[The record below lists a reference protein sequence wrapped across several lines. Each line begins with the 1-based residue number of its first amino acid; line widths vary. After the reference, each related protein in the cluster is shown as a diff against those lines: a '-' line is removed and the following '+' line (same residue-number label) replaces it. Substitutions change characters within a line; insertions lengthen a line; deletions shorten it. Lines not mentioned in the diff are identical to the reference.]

1 MSIRSH
7 RRVLVLREIGVLFL
21 FFCVLMLSGFTA
33 KPLALGNLLSAPYAF
48 QVPSFQRP
56 FSWTTKEAGQLLDDL
71 TVELEEQTVG
81 GHGSIEGYFLGT
93 MLLMEPS
100 PAAPLFAAAGT
111 ARRHD
116 IIDGQQ
122 RLVTL
127 TILLAVLRDILA
139 QRGMPLPAGLEEL
152 IECRETG
159 GTRRQFRV
167 ELRERDRDFLTTYV
181 QEPGASALAPAAD
194 NLTEAESRI
203 LAVRDHFLA
212 ELDGRNDAELIR
224 IATFVAEA
232 CHVALISATSIDRA
246 HRIFTVLNDRGRP
259 LARNDILKA
268 QVLGQIDDASRPA
281 ALSVWDRTAAL
292 LGDDFEQ
299 VFSHIRAIE
308 AGPKSQIIS
317 GIRETI
323 HAAGGARVF
332 VEAVLEPHGRAF
344 HVIRNACHTGS
355 PQSAEINRMLRYLGW
370 LGSSDWVP
378 PALLWWRLH
387 DGEPQKLATFLAALE
402 RLAYLLRLL
411 GVGTDKRL
419 ARFHAVV
426 LAIRRGVALDAR
438 NSPLQPSREEQRNIL
453 YNLRNLHT
461 RSPLTCKLVL
471 LRLNDELGGA
481 PQDLSPADY
490 TVEHILPQ
498 KPGRASAWRSWFPTA
513 DEREACTNSIGNLV
527 LVTREQND
535 RARNAE
541 LARKLEIFFHAPG
554 APVPRI
560 TAELEGIAEWRAP
573 QLLAREERL
582 LGLVRAIWKID
593 AAKSV
598 EPPADASATRTAQ
611 RSRAARQP
619 AE

>member
-1 MSIRSH
+1 
-7 RRVLVLREIGVLFL
+7 
-21 FFCVLMLSGFTA
+21 MLSGFTA

-71 TVELEEQTVG
+71 TVALEEQANVDDARRD
-81 GHGSIEGYFLGT
+81 GYFLGA
-93 MLLMEPS
+93 MLLTEPS
-100 PAAPLFAAAGT
+100 PAAPLFAATGT
-111 ARRHD
+111 IQRHD

-127 TILLAVLRDILA
+127 TILLAVLRDVLA
-139 QRGMPLPAGLEEL
+139 QRGTSLPAGLEDL
-152 IECRETG
+152 IECRGAG
-159 GTRRQFRV
+159 GTRRQYRV
-167 ELRERDRDFLTTYV
+167 ELRGRERDFLTTYV
-181 QEPGASALAPAAD
+181 QEPGGAGLLPSNND
-194 NLTEAESRI
+194 LTEAESRI
-203 LAVRDHFLA
+203 LAVRDHFRV
-212 ELDGRNDAELIR
+212 ELGERSDDELGR
-224 IATFVAEA
+224 IAAFVAEA
-232 CHVALISATSIDRA
+232 CHVALIAATSIDRA

-268 QVLGQIDDASRPA
+268 QILGQINDASRPA
-281 ALSVWDRTAAL
+281 ALAAWDRTAAL
-292 LGDDFEQ
+292 LGEDFEQ
-299 VFSHIRAIE
+299 LFSHIRAIE

-317 GIRETI
+317 GVRETV
-323 HAAGGARVF
+323 HAAGGARTF
-332 VEAVLEPHGRAF
+332 VETILEPYGKAL
-344 HVIRNACHTGS
+344 HVLRHACHAGS
-355 PQSAEINRMLRYLGW
+355 PQSREINRLLTYLGW

-387 DGEPQKLATFLAALE
+387 ADEPQKLSTFLAALE
-402 RLAYLLRLL
+402 RFSYLLRLL
-411 GVGTDKRL
+411 GMGTDKRL

-438 NSPLQPSREEQRNIL
+438 NGPLQLSREEQRNIL

-471 LRLNDELGGA
+471 LRLNDELCGV
-481 PQDLSPADY
+481 PQHLSPADY

-498 KPGRASAWRSWFPTA
+498 KPGRTSAWRSWFPSA

-541 LARKLEIFFHAPG
+541 LTRKLEIFFRAPG

-582 LGLVRAIWKID
+582 LSLVRSIWKID
-593 AAKSV
+593 GPKSG
-598 EPPADASATRTAQ
+598 EPAPLDLEHARAGGRA
-611 RSRAARQP
+611 RAAQQP